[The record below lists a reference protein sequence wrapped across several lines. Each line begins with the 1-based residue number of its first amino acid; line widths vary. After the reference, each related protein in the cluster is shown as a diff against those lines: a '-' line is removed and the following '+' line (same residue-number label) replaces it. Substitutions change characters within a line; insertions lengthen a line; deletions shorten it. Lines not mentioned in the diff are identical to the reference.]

1 MAREPRGICA
11 EPPSLYRRPSPIREP
26 RAVGDMVEGPRR
38 AGGSASRFL
47 SPPRGSAPPPFIYRG
62 CRNRCEVQG
71 RWYVPAL
78 PRDTPPPAVRACGDR
93 AVVTRE
99 RVGSGD
105 GDGVPVGQP
114 MSPVLLHWGNRV
126 EAGEVRG
133 VSRGPSG
140 HGVSQRSA
148 GTAAPQGWR
157 ARESSPSIVWVGWC
171 AWARGEP
178 RAGDSRTRR
187 LRATLPGR
195 REMAVGWFGIDI
207 NRSRLSFKSG

>member
-1 MAREPRGICA
+1 MTCKPTSPHDEHHVDLVDVARAR
-11 EPPSLYRRPSPIREP
+11 SKL
-26 RAVGDMVEGPRR
+26 
-38 AGGSASRFL
+38 SASVL
-47 SPPRGSAPPPFIYRG
+47 GAPEGVVTAACMSRG
-62 CRNRCEVQG
+62 CRRRCEVQG
-71 RWYVPAL
+71 RWYVPAP

-99 RVGSGD
+99 RVGSAD

-114 MSPVLLHWGNRV
+114 ISRVPSPLGDRV

-140 HGVSQRSA
+140 HGTRYLSQRSA
-148 GTAAPQGWR
+148 GTAAPQCWR
-157 ARESSPSIVWVGWC
+157 ARESSPSIVWVERC

-187 LRATLPGR
+187 LRATLLGR
-195 REMAVGWFGIDI
+195 REMVVGWFGIDI
-207 NRSRLSFKSG
+207 L